1 MRDLIREPT
10 KENKTEVLEIRNTI
24 SEGNSSFDR
33 VKNELDKVA
42 KRISDLEN
50 RTTGITLNEG
60 SFWNGGDVLL
70 VVFSGNYINVYYCQK
85 PIKSN
90 P

>member
-60 SFWNGGDVLL
+60 SFWNGGLE
-70 VVFSGNYINVYYCQK
+70 G
-85 PIKSN
+85 
-90 P
+90 